1 MKEYQMTERVG
12 DRDKIA
18 YSIKSIAFA
27 LLAGSQSK
35 CQKVIE
41 IVYESSDKPTQRQD

>member
-12 DRDKIA
+12 DRDKVA

-41 IVYESSDKPTQRQD
+41 IVYEQIDSGGDDAQ

>member
-1 MKEYQMTERVG
+1 MKEYLMTERV
-12 DRDKIA
+12 DRDNA
-18 YSIKSIAFA
+18 YSIKPIAFA

-41 IVYESSDKPTQRQD
+41 IVYETESLPSFSK

>member
-1 MKEYQMTERVG
+1 MKEYLMTERVG
-12 DRDKIA
+12 DRDKVA
-18 YSIKSIAFA
+18 YSIKPIAFA

-41 IVYESSDKPTQRQD
+41 IVYETESLPSFSK

>member
-1 MKEYQMTERVG
+1 MMERVG

-18 YSIKSIAFA
+18 YSIQPYAFA
-27 LLAGSQSK
+27 ILANSQSK

-41 IVYESSDKPTQRQD
+41 IVYESESLPPLQK

>member
-1 MKEYQMTERVG
+1 MMQRVG
-12 DRDKIA
+12 DRDKFA
-18 YSIKSIAFA
+18 LSIKPIAFA

-41 IVYESSDKPTQRQD
+41 IRHERDLRTEQNQG